1 MSKKKDY
8 GIDSLFVLNGDRY
21 FIDDKGEFE
30 AIFKVSKVTE
40 SPKIPHGIKYTLLL
54 LNAKGERVVCFDNAH
69 AVNKGSGPGKT
80 RSNNMTIYTLETG
93 LFLMNSKMHLRCSK
107 ILGMRSI
114 NRFSGISDRRDN

>member
-80 RSNNMTIYTLETG
+80 RSKQYDHIHIGDRVIPYEFKDAFTLLKDFWNEVD
-93 LFLMNSKMHLRCSK
+93 KQV
-107 ILGMRSI
+107 
-114 NRFSGISDRRDN
+114 